1 MLKKF
6 YRGDTRKI
14 KLKFKDK
21 AGSNLNLSGATI
33 YLTVKNDIALDD
45 DQSSFQ
51 KIITN
56 HSNPLEGE
64 TTIIIDPS
72 DTENLK
78 PKKYYY
84 DIQLTDSEGNKSTVI
99 AGQFELMADVTR
111 S

>member
-14 KLKFKDK
+14 NLKFKDK
-21 AGSNLNLSGATI
+21 NGTPLNLSGATI

-45 DQSSFQ
+45 NQSCFQ

-56 HSNPLEGE
+56 HINANEGE
-64 TTIIIDPS
+64 TSITIDSS

-99 AGQFELMADVTR
+99 CGQFELLADVTR